1 MTCLKSELCVSVC
14 GQSELA
20 LKQLEVERETVE
32 VFGVER
38 VVQSYKN
45 RPTIWQCYFLDD
57 G

>member
-1 MTCLKSELCVSVC
+1 MSVC
-14 GQSELA
+14 DQSELG
-20 LKQLEVERETVE
+20 LKQLEVGGENVE

-45 RPTIWQCYFLDD
+45 KPTTWQCYFLDD